1 MHSVSSASSNSDA
14 VVVKQ
19 FYSPFYQTEACVSLV
34 KTSSMDT
41 YICERFL
48 HVYVKWHS
56 RVRKNIDRLDAF
68 SFISSICIFICLFVF
83 VLFFV
88 VVICQNL
95 SGIFFFNL
103 TESLIQTIHDNVL
116 WYNKDWAAG
125 SLPIEALSSDE
136 TRNDK
141 DKNYVLN
148 IGTEETKK
156 KKPKRYGETE
166 SLHHSA
172 FFLKI

>member
-83 VLFFV
+83 VLYFCRCDPSKFV
-88 VVICQNL
+88 WYI
-95 SGIFFFNL
+95 FFNL
-103 TESLIQTIHDNVL
+103 TELLFKQYMIMYYDIIRIEQHAVCLLKPSPQT
-116 WYNKDWAAG
+116 KQ
-125 SLPIEALSSDE
+125 EM
-136 TRNDK
+136 
-141 DKNYVLN
+141 
-148 IGTEETKK
+148 TK
-156 KKPKRYGETE
+156 T
-166 SLHHSA
+166 
-172 FFLKI
+172 KITY